1 MSMISQKWFQKIIG
15 AALGVCSCLFS
26 GCGQGGNFTPD
37 DEEILFRDDFTDRL
51 QEGWLLDGLNT
62 DVSLTERSG
71 FLSLFPPVDI
81 PAGEQA
87 GNTVLLRDLSGDFVL
102 VTMLD
107 FQTTTDLQS
116 SGLAVQGS
124 DGRTVLL
131 GVSKIDQV
139 GFRGVLMIADRGP
152 EVERGRALVR
162 SELQII
168 YLRLERVGNRYTG
181 SYSTDGE
188 SFTALS
194 PLTNDLS
201 TAVRVGMGTLNAE
214 ACTSNCNE
222 RVPAHFDFFEIR
234 SAAP

>member
-1 MSMISQKWFQKIIG
+1 MSMLAQKWIQKVLG
-15 AALGVCSCLFS
+15 TTLGVCSCIFA

-37 DEEILFRDDFTDRL
+37 DEEVLFRDDFTDRL
-51 QEGWLLDGLNT
+51 QEGWMLDGINT
-62 DVSLTERSG
+62 DVSLAERSG
-71 FLSLFPPVDI
+71 FLSLFPPDDI
-81 PAGEQA
+81 PEGQQA
-87 GNTVLLRDLSGDFVL
+87 GKTVLLRDLSGDFVL

-107 FQTTTDLQS
+107 FQTLTDLQS
-116 SGLAVQGS
+116 SGLVVQGS

-139 GFRGVLMIADRGP
+139 GFRGLLMIADRGP
-152 EVERGRALVR
+152 DVERGRALVR
-162 SELQII
+162 SELQIV
-168 YLRLERVGNRYTG
+168 YLRLERFGDRYTG

-188 SFTALS
+188 TFTALS

-201 TAVRVGMGTLNAE
+201 TAVRVGIGTLNAE

-234 SAAP
+234 SAVP